1 MFTNAFARH
10 AAGVVTVVAVLGTL
24 AGPALAAGK
33 PSGDLVPAGAHV
45 LLFTSSGTGLV
56 GTSTGGTISVTNPTV
71 IGEVR
76 DMINGLPISDTRHRV
91 CPDDMMIPSWVSFST
106 GKGATPF
113 TRVLFQ
119 LGGCPYA
126 RVYQDGVA
134 ISPTLGGADLGV
146 VYSRIKKIVDA
157 AR

>member
-1 MFTNAFARH
+1 MSPVAFTTRLFATLAVVAIAGSSSGSAFA
-10 AAGVVTVVAVLGTL
+10 AA
-24 AGPALAAGK
+24 K

-45 LLFTSSGTGLV
+45 VLLTTSGTGLP
-56 GTSTGGTISVTNPTV
+56 GPSSGATIAVTNPTV

-76 DMINGLPISDTRHRV
+76 DMINALPLSNPRRRV
-91 CPDDMMIPSWVSFST
+91 CPDDLMIPAWVSFSLR
-106 GKGATPF
+106 KSAIPF

-134 ISPTLGGADLGV
+134 ITPTLGGADLAV
-146 VYSRIKKIVDA
+146 VFSRIRQIIEA